1 MIINAVFNGVE
12 GFDLFINDTLI
23 VEGSNDVPFSGYY
36 VDFRVEVQDGWKI
49 EENFTASITFET
61 DDGAGGKTPVVYE
74 VKYSDS
80 EWNEEK
86 TVHIGDVYAPSFM
99 ILANTTFTFTN
110 FIATKVGSSEPIE
123 IVNLI
128 ASIYNPTSEQLFQF
142 SQDRYKVV
150 GAGEIGSIIEVID
163 MGNYISQLYVIPF
176 DLSSIRGTE
185 NPVVIGGD
193 ILDVSMCELTE
204 NFLTVEMGSIEV
216 VPKYEN
222 AYDYLNTVCY
232 IVLPFTSKKELDVAR
247 IMGKIVTVTYI
258 INLFT
263 GEATCNISVDDE
275 LIESFTIEIVDR
287 IPFKH
292 SENQVIGF
300 TSTNKVYNNIENPYI
315 EIVRN
320 IPYNNMGEYGYNIV
334 EYTELNEVSGYVEVQ
349 KINLIGTATKREK
362 QEIERLLASGVI
374 IK

>member
-1 MIINAVFNGVE
+1 MFINAVFNGVE

-23 VEGSNDVPFSGYY
+23 VEGSNDVPFKGNY
-36 VDFRVEVQDGWKI
+36 VNFRVEVQDGWKI

-61 DDGAGGKTPVVYE
+61 DDGAGGKTTEVYE

-86 TVHIGDVYAPSFM
+86 TVHEGSVYAPSWM
-99 ILANTTFTFTN
+99 IPANTTFTFTN
-110 FIATKVGSSEPIE
+110 FIATKVGSTEPIE

-142 SQDRYKVV
+142 SKDRYKVV
-150 GAGEIGSIIEVID
+150 GAGETGSIIEVID
-163 MGNYISQLYVIPF
+163 MGNYISELYVIPF

-185 NPVVIGGD
+185 KPVVIGGD

-247 IMGKIVTVTYI
+247 IMGKIVTVSYI

-263 GEATCNISVDDE
+263 GEATCNISTDDE
-275 LIESFTIEIVDR
+275 LIESFNIEIVDR

-320 IPYNNMGEYGYNIV
+320 IPYNESGSMGMNVEEYIQLSEIN
-334 EYTELNEVSGYVEVQ
+334 GYVEIS
-349 KINLIGTATKREK
+349 KIDLKGVATKREK
-362 QEIERLLASGVI
+362 QEIERLLAGGVFI
-374 IK
+374 Q

>member
-123 IVNLI
+123 IVNLF

-142 SQDRYKVV
+142 SKDRYKVV

-163 MGNYISQLYVIPF
+163 MGNYISELYVIPF
-176 DLSSIRGTE
+176 DLSGIRGTE
-185 NPVVIGGD
+185 KPVVIGGD
-193 ILDVSMCELTE
+193 VLDVSMCELTE

-263 GEATCNISVDDE
+263 GEATCNITTDE
-275 LIESFTIEIVDR
+275 LIESFNIEIVDR

-320 IPYNNMGEYGYNIV
+320 IPYNESGSMGMNVEEYVQLSEI
-334 EYTELNEVSGYVEVQ
+334 SGYVEIS
-349 KINLIGTATKREK
+349 KIDLKGVATKREK
-362 QEIERLLASGVI
+362 QEIERLLAGGVI

>member
-1 MIINAVFNGVE
+1 MTTINAVFNGVE
-12 GFDLFINDTLI
+12 GFNLFINETLI

-61 DDGAGGKTPVVYE
+61 NDGAGGVSTEVYE

-86 TVHIGDVYAPSFM
+86 TVHIGNVYVPSYM
-99 ILANTTFTFTN
+99 IPANTTFTFSN
-110 FIATKVGSSEPIE
+110 FIATEVGGSEPG
-123 IVNLI
+123 IVNLL
-128 ASIYNPTSEQLFQF
+128 ASIYNPTNEQLFQF

-150 GAGEIGSIIEVID
+150 GEGETGSIIEVID
-163 MGNYISQLYVIPF
+163 MGNYISELYVIPF
-176 DLSSIRGTE
+176 DLYSIRGTE
-185 NPVVIGGD
+185 KPVVIGGD

-204 NFLTVEMGSIEV
+204 NLLTVEMGSIEV
-216 VPKYEN
+216 VPKYGN
-222 AYDYLNTVCY
+222 AYDYLNTLCY
-232 IVLPFTSKKELDVAR
+232 IVLPFTPKKELDVAR
-247 IMGKIVTVTYI
+247 IMGKIVTISYV

-263 GEATCNISVDDE
+263 GEATCNISADDE
-275 LIESFTIEIVDR
+275 LIESFNIEVVDR

-300 TSTNKVYNNIENPYI
+300 TSTNKLNNNIENPYI

-320 IPYNNMGEYGYNIV
+320 IPYNDIGEYGHNIV
-334 EYTELNEVSGYVEVQ
+334 EYTELNEVSGYVEIQ
-349 KINLIGTATKREK
+349 KITLIGKATRREK
-362 QEIERLLASGVI
+362 QEIERLLAGGVFI
-374 IK
+374 Q